1 MLINNFGYIIRYW
14 GKAQKNIY
22 SDADYHL
29 LAYHCLDVAAVGKYL
44 LAPDKK
50 ITADIADFLELS
62 KEELQNLF
70 VFFCSCMISVNL
82 LPHSSNYI
90 PQNNTLNY

>member
-44 LAPDKK
+44 LAPHKK
-50 ITADIADFLELS
+50 LPPILRIFWNYQKKNYKTYLY
-62 KEELQNLF
+62 
-70 VFFCSCMISVNL
+70 FFCSCMISVNL

-90 PQNNTLNY
+90 PQNSTLNY